1 MAFGCLPS
9 TILFLLV
16 IWLLY
21 IVTMNFFPPLI
32 FIDVPLAVWIIS
44 GRMNK
49 LFTRQIERAKKRAAG
64 GEEQG

>member
-1 MAFGCLPS
+1 M
-9 TILFLLV
+9 

-44 GRMNK
+44 GHMNK
-49 LFTRQIERAKKRAAG
+49 LFARQIERAKKRAAG